1 MRGAG
6 SASQHGRLE
15 VRPSHRR
22 SRHPVRRLAGRSSIQ
37 IAALGAVL
45 LGAVGVV
52 GNQSLG
58 HADRTIAIAD
68 AYTDTT
74 YPTARHGTE
83 KRVTISSTAATRR
96 IGYLK
101 FDVGRVPKDAAPRL
115 TLDITGNAGTLE
127 IHTVD
132 ARWDERTVDAAN
144 APRKA
149 GLLAAVD
156 VSAGRH
162 WLAVDIPRLIGKNG
176 IFSFAIIRATSS
188 GSTQISSTESGSQTA
203 PRLELYPP
211 QAEFHTKLKPKPR
224 HSPTATSSSS
234 PTASATPSPS
244 STAGDP
250 TSAAM
255 DPGSAG
261 SVPVGSSAYPV
272 PSGAIFV
279 APSGDDSAPGSE
291 SRPLRTLSRAISVA
305 SAGATIVLREGTYH
319 EFVIVPSSKTL
330 TIQSYPHEAVWLD
343 GSSRVSSWTSSGG
356 MWRREGWT
364 AQFDSSPSY
373 TSGAAQSSDV
383 DFRFI
388 DPNYPMA
395 AHPDGVWF
403 DGAPLRQVGSQS
415 EVRAGTFY
423 VDYSADRLYVGSDPA
438 GHEVRAADL
447 GEAVTIRSAGSV
459 LRGLGVRRY
468 ATSLPKMATV
478 KVEAPSVRVENVV
491 ITDNATQGLSALGHA
506 HVTFAHVTASRNGI
520 IGIHANYADDLR
532 LESVLVEDNNTEHF
546 KFVPVAGGMKITRS
560 RGVAVVDSV
569 ARNNRGTG
577 IWMDES
583 VYDMTLTGDD
593 VIGNAHHG
601 ISLEISAKAIVANNV
616 VNHNGDDG
624 MKINDT
630 ANVQIWNNTLTG
642 NGRSLNLTQDLRRA
656 SDLSTAGHDPR
667 QQLPDPTMT
676 WLLGN
681 VSVGNNV
688 IADPKPSAG
697 CMLCIEDYSHER
709 SAAQM
714 NITAN
719 GDVYVRA
726 DASTPR
732 LLAVWSRGAGDPAVF
747 ASLDAF
753 RSSTG
758 QEASGREFAG
768 ASAADSDGNLA
779 ISIAQEAAAAA
790 RSLPP
795 AVAEALGVSTS
806 TRQIGA
812 WR

>member
-1 MRGAG
+1 MRRAG
-6 SASQHGRLE
+6 RASQHGRLDA
-15 VRPSHRR
+15 RHSHRR
-22 SRHPVRRLAGRSSIQ
+22 SRHPTRRFAGRSSIQ
-37 IAALGAVL
+37 IVALVAVL

-52 GNQSLG
+52 GNQGLG
-58 HADRTIAIAD
+58 QADRTIAIAD

-74 YPTARHGTE
+74 HPTARHGTE
-83 KRVTISSTAATRR
+83 KRVTVSSTAGNRR

-115 TLDITGNAGTLE
+115 TLGITGDAGTLE
-127 IHTVD
+127 IHTAD
-132 ARWDERTVDAAN
+132 PGWDERTIEAAN
-144 APRKA
+144 APRSA

-156 VSAGRH
+156 VAAGRH
-162 WLAVDIPRLIGKNG
+162 RLEVDIPRLSARNG
-176 IFSFAIIRATSS
+176 IFSLAIIRATSS
-188 GSTQISSTESGSQTA
+188 GSTQISSTESGSQTS

-211 QAEFHTKLKPKPR
+211 QAEFHTKLTPKPR
-224 HSPTATSSSS
+224 HSRSATPSSS

-250 TSAAM
+250 TSPA
-255 DPGSAG
+255 DLGTAG

-272 PSGAIFV
+272 PAGAIFV

-291 SRPLRTLSRAISVA
+291 SRPLRTLSRAIALA
-305 SAGATIVLREGTYH
+305 SAGATIVLRAGTYH

-356 MWRREGWT
+356 MWRHDGWT
-364 AQFDSSPSY
+364 AHFDSSPSY
-373 TSGAAQSSDV
+373 TSGAAPSSDV

-395 AHPDGVWF
+395 AHPDGVWL

-415 EVRAGTFY
+415 EVRAGKFY

-438 GHEVRAADL
+438 GHEVRASDL
-447 GEAVTIRSAGSV
+447 GEAVTILSAGSV

-468 ATSLPKMATV
+468 ATSLPRMATV
-478 KVEAPSVRVENVV
+478 KAAASSVRVENVV
-491 ITDNATQGLSALGHA
+491 ITDNATQGLSVLGHA
-506 HVTFAHVTASRNGI
+506 HVTVAHVTSSRNGI

-532 LESVLVEDNNTEHF
+532 LELVLVEDNNTEHF
-546 KFVPVAGGMKITRS
+546 KFAPVAGGMKITRS

-569 ARNNRGTG
+569 ARDNRGTG

-583 VYDMTLTGDD
+583 VYDMTLSGDD

-601 ISLEISAKAIVANNV
+601 VSLEISAKAIVANNV

-630 ANVQIWNNTLTG
+630 ANVQIWNNTVVG
-642 NGRSLNLTQDLRRA
+642 NGRSLNLAQDLRRA
-656 SDLSTAGHDPR
+656 SDLSIPGHDPR

-681 VSVGNNV
+681 VSVGNNI
-688 IADPKPSAG
+688 IADPKPSAE
-697 CMLCIEDYSHER
+697 CMLCVEDYSHER

-714 NITAN
+714 NIAAN

-732 LLAVWSRGAGDPAVF
+732 LLAVWSRGAGDPAVYT
-747 ASLDAF
+747 SLEAF

-758 QEASGREFAG
+758 QEASGREFED
-768 ASAADSDGNLA
+768 ASAADSEGNLA
-779 ISIAQEAAAAA
+779 TSIAEEAAAAA

-795 AVAEALGVSTS
+795 AVAEALGVPTS
-806 TRQIGA
+806 TRQVGA